1 MIYAY
6 YCTQV
11 NEALS
16 EDTMFEEVRDDN
28 EEDEGKWHTQDISSH
43 LTWLGTGQIT
53 PVSCQDSLLDMSLVI
68 CQDPHRAVSHFCLG
82 FPLGCVT
89 SYFFR
94 IPTGLCH

>member
-43 LTWLGTGQIT
+43 LTSPGRA
-53 PVSCQDSLLDMSLVI
+53 LVE
-68 CQDPHRAVSHFCLG
+68 SH
-82 FPLGCVT
+82 
-89 SYFFR
+89 
-94 IPTGLCH
+94 